1 MAKVLPDWFRLRGR
15 RPLAALATTATILL
29 VPALSLAFDDDAKP
43 KGKAKAEVTEA
54 KVKPKKAAKAKAK
67 QEAEEKAA
75 SGMSPEELAR
85 TRELAVAVRDLSL
98 ALAKSNAAERS
109 KPAEPMPSRPGKSV
123 TPPSIDSAA
132 LDAMLDKGLVAA
144 KTVVSPQTT
153 DEEFVRRAYLDLTGK
168 LPTIEEVRTFA
179 ISKEK
184 DRRAKLI
191 DKLLSSPAYA
201 DNWARYWRDVVF
213 YRAPNANPRL
223 VGYPL
228 LEDWLAE
235 QFAKNRPWDEIAT
248 EVITATGSNVEN
260 GATAFT
266 VAQEAQPVELAG
278 EVSRIF
284 MGVQIHCA
292 QCHDHPSDIWK
303 RQQFHEFAAFFSGI
317 QSRRNGQTQP
327 PTFTVR
333 NLPNAP
339 RYAMPDL
346 KDPQKSIPITPKFFL
361 GDAKPVP
368 TSLKAEQRRTLVA
381 SYITGQDNPWFAKA
395 FVNRAWYA
403 LMGETFYNPID
414 DLGPTRTANSPEVI
428 EALASQWQQGGYDI
442 KWLFRTIMNTKA
454 YQRESRSTNTQSGRT
469 PFASNCPSRLRSDQ
483 IFDALAHALDL
494 SPENMVPNR
503 AARRMAAAK
512 GAKAQAEA
520 AKADKADEKSAG
532 KADAVFRK
540 NALRNGPRF
549 QFNSTFGVD
558 PSVSHDDVMGTIPQA
573 LFMMNSPIINRSVQA
588 NPSTMLGELL
598 MSTPDNRAALD
609 ALYLKVLARRPNA
622 KEVVVCGKYLEG
634 VPNRREAFEDI
645 LWSLINST
653 EFISRR

>member
-1 MAKVLPDWFRLRGR
+1 MAKVLLDWFRLPSR
-15 RPLAALATTATILL
+15 RPLAALATSAAVLMM
-29 VPALSLAFDDDAKP
+29 PALSLALDDAKP
-43 KGKAKAEVTEA
+43 KAEASEA

-67 QEAEEKAA
+67 KEAAEAT
-75 SGMSPEELAR
+75 PEERAAA
-85 TRELAVAVRDLSL
+85 RELAGAVRDLSI
-98 ALAKSNAAERS
+98 ALAKSNATERA
-109 KPAEPMPSRPGKSV
+109 KAPEPMPKRPTKSI
-123 TPPSIDSAA
+123 TPPSLDPAA
-132 LDAMLDKGLVAA
+132 LDAMIEKGLAAA
-144 KTVVSPQTT
+144 KTPVSPLTT

-168 LPTIEEVRTFA
+168 LPSIEEVRTFVT
-179 ISKEK
+179 SKEK
-184 DRRAKLI
+184 DRRAKLV
-191 DKLLSSPAYA
+191 DKLLGSTAYA
-201 DNWARYWRDVVF
+201 ENWARYWRDVVF

-223 VGYPL
+223 VGYPV

-235 QFAKNRPWDEIAT
+235 QFAKNRPWDEIAG
-248 EVITATGSNVEN
+248 EIITATGTNDVD

-266 VAQEAQPVELAG
+266 VAQEGQPVELAG

-292 QCHDHPSDIWK
+292 QCHDHPSDVWK

-327 PTFTVR
+327 PTYAVR

-339 RYAMPDL
+339 KYTMPDL
-346 KDPQKSIPITPKFFL
+346 KDPSKSIPITPKFFL

-381 SYITGQDNPWFAKA
+381 SYVTGQDNPWFAKA
-395 FVNRAWYA
+395 FVNRVWYS
-403 LMGETFYNPID
+403 LMGEAFYNPID

-454 YQRESRSTNTQSGRT
+454 YQRESRSTNTAAGRT

-494 SPENMVPNR
+494 SPENMVPAR

-512 GAKAQAEA
+512 AAKGQAEKGKDE
-520 AKADKADEKSAG
+520 KADP
-532 KADAVFRK
+532 KADAAFRK
-540 NALRNGPRF
+540 NAARNGPRF

-558 PSVSHDDVMGTIPQA
+558 PSLSNDDVLGTIPQA

-588 NPSTMLGELL
+588 NPTTMLGELL
-598 MSTPDNRAALD
+598 ASTPDNKTALD

-622 KEVVVCGKYLEG
+622 KEVVVCGKYLDTVG
-634 VPNRREAFEDI
+634 NRREAFEDI
-645 LWSLINST
+645 LWSLVNST